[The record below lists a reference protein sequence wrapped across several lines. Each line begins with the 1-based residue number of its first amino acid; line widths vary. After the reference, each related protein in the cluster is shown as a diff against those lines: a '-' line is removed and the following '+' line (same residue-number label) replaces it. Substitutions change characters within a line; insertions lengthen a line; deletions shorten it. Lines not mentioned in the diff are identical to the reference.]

1 MENRSNATFW
11 TSLILHINFPR
22 NLKEVVREPKE
33 FEEIQSE
40 ETGWRPTWGSVA
52 WSESIRGWRVRV
64 YMWLEFEWLA
74 GIMEARLLYLFC
86 LFYLLTFKCREN
98 HEKTMDNY
106 EIG

>member
-1 MENRSNATFW
+1 MGPLV
-11 TSLILHINFPR
+11 SLANINGKSIECYILEEFDIYINFPR

-40 ETGWRPTWGSVA
+40 ETGWRPTGGSVA

-74 GIMEARLLYLFC
+74 GVMEAC
-86 LFYLLTFKCREN
+86 LFFNIFFNLQ
-98 HEKTMDNY
+98 M
-106 EIG
+106 